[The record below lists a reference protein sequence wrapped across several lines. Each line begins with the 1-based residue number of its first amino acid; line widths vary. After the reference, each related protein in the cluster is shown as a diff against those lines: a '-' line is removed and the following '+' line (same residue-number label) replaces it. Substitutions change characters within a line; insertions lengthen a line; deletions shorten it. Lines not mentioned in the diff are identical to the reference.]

1 METGECICKDGFEG
15 SRCDQCSPGFIK
27 KQQWS
32 WQKLECQPCGCASE
46 GSTSEICDSVDG
58 QCPCK
63 ENVSGRVCNE
73 CKPDHYG
80 YPNCS
85 RKLKSQ

>member
-1 METGECICKDGFEG
+1 MDGQCSCKDGFG
-15 SRCDQCSPGFIK
+15 GLRCDKCANGFFK
-27 KQQWS
+27 NQQ
-32 WQKLECQPCGCASE
+32 ECQPCGCASE

-85 RKLKSQ
+85 GKLESQ

>member
-1 METGECICKDGFEG
+1 M
-15 SRCDQCSPGFIK
+15 RCDKCANGFFK
-27 KQQWS
+27 NQQ
-32 WQKLECQPCGCASE
+32 ECQPCGCASE

-85 RKLKSQ
+85 GKLESQ

>member
-1 METGECICKDGFEG
+1 MDGQCSCKDGFG
-15 SRCDQCSPGFIK
+15 GLRCDKCANGFFK
-27 KQQWS
+27 NQQ
-32 WQKLECQPCGCASE
+32 ECQPCGCASE

-63 ENVSGRVCNE
+63 ENISGRVCNE

-85 RKLKSQ
+85 GKLKPQ